1 MVEEIPYLQLPH
13 ESEEQ
18 KEEKYGHIETDEEI
32 DGSLKIN
39 FKEMLAEE
47 SDRQIESVYVPK
59 DPMVERS
66 RLPVGLASR
75 KCWKNGK
82 RQSVRQRQHCRKQSS
97 AS

>member
-39 FKEMLAEE
+39 FKEMLAED
-47 SDRQIESVYVPK
+47 SDGQISLYVPK
-59 DPMVERS
+59 DPMVERQITGQDEHPGS
-66 RLPVGLASR
+66 AGRM
-75 KCWKNGK
+75 GK
-82 RQSVRQRQHCRKQSS
+82 EQSVRQRQHCRKQSS
-97 AS
+97 AG